1 MYVKN
6 IELDYFRNYIHLTMD
21 FHEKVNILLGPN
33 AQGKTNL
40 MEAIYLSSFG
50 KSFRTSRDGELI
62 GFSSDQA
69 RIRIGLVKEEED
81 FTIEINLRQEGKE
94 IKKEGRKLLKMAEML
109 DHVYVVVFSPE
120 DLRIVKDEPEKRRKF
135 IDRELSQLKPV
146 YYDDITQYKKSL
158 MQRNALLKEREVK
171 QDLMDIWDEAL
182 IQRGI
187 RIIRKRKEFIDKLN
201 KISKRIHENI
211 TEGKERL
218 EILYDGDVPWIEKE
232 EELRESYQAIL
243 KKNRE
248 KDRFR
253 GTTTR
258 GPHKDD
264 LQVLVNDRDIRHYGS
279 QGQQRTAAL
288 SLKLAEIRLI
298 EEEKG
303 ESPILLLDD
312 VLSELDGGRQKFLIQ
327 SLQDLQ
333 IFITATEIS
342 PELSLS
348 LPEKRVYHV
357 LEGTVKKEEYIS
369 L

>member
-1 MYVKN
+1 MYVKT
-6 IELDYFRNYIHLTMD
+6 IELDHFRNYIHLTMD

-40 MEAIYLSSFG
+40 MEAIYMSSFG

-62 GFSSDQA
+62 GFTNDQA
-69 RIRIGLVKEEED
+69 RIKIGLVKEEEE
-81 FTIEINLRQEGKE
+81 FMMEINLRQEGKE
-94 IKKEGRKLLKMAEML
+94 IKKQGRKLLKLADML

-135 IDRELSQLKPV
+135 VDRELSLLKPV

-158 MQRNALLKEREVK
+158 MQRNALLKEKDVK
-171 QDLMDIWDEAL
+171 KELLDIWDEAL
-182 IQRGI
+182 IKWGC
-187 RIIRKRKEFIDKLN
+187 RIIRKRREFIKKLSG
-201 KISKRIHENI
+201 ISSTIHKNI
-211 TEGKERL
+211 TEGKENL
-218 EILYDGDVPWIEKE
+218 EIRYDSDIPWFEDE
-232 EELRESYQAIL
+232 YELFETYHAIM
-243 KKNRE
+243 KKNRT
-248 KDRFR
+248 KDIFR
-253 GTTTR
+253 GTSTR

-264 LQVLVNDRDIRHYGS
+264 LQVLVNDLDIRHYGS

-312 VLSELDGGRQKFLIQ
+312 VLSELDSQRQKFLIQ
-327 SLQDLQ
+327 TLRDLQ

-342 PELSLS
+342 PELSSS
-348 LPEKRVYHV
+348 LPEKSIYRV
-357 LEGTVKKEEYIS
+357 LEGNVKKEEYIS
-369 L
+369 P